1 MLKTIEEGNKA
12 WGTFIDTIL
21 HEPTE
26 AELAQFIPEVP
37 DEDRDKVTI
46 EKLNEMTLERYQAQ
60 QKADLIWLLIKETAY
75 ARRNEQHVMSKLFT
89 KAEVENLSPETVSK
103 LKDRFAE
110 LNAVVKGNPQ

>member
-1 MLKTIEEGNKA
+1 MLKTIKEGNQA
-12 WGTFIDTIL
+12 WGAYIDSIL

-26 AELAQFIPEVP
+26 SELAQFIPEIS

-46 EKLNEMTLERYQAQ
+46 EQLNEMTLQRYQEQ

-75 ARRNEQHVMSKLFT
+75 ARRNEQHVMAKLFG
-89 KAEVENLSPETVSK
+89 KEDVEKLSPETVIK
-103 LKDRFAE
+103 LKERFAE